1 MGSSRLRS
9 QELLAQKRPINV
21 INLTAIIIISGSP
34 CFINSRKP
42 ASPERVQT
50 PFLPPN
56 QENPESLPRTAV
68 SLRCLQDHSAGPH
81 EGRNTASL
89 FSPREATQ
97 RDTATKRKD
106 VCESWGRSAHLGGVG
121 RPRCPA
127 SPPLPGA
134 APGLQ
139 APR

>member
-42 ASPERVQT
+42 ASLERVQT
-50 PFLPPN
+50 PFLSPN
-56 QENPESLPRTAV
+56 QENPESLPRTAI

-81 EGRNTASL
+81 EGRNAASL
-89 FSPREATQ
+89 FSLREATQ
-97 RDTATKRKD
+97 RETQP
-106 VCESWGRSAHLGGVG
+106 
-121 RPRCPA
+121 PR
-127 SPPLPGA
+127 GKTFVN
-134 APGLQ
+134 
-139 APR
+139 